1 MELTLVDILKYIK
14 KKYKIYSLLLL
25 IGVSLAIFSNL
36 QNTRDKTINFV
47 ILNDQLFWE
56 SGIKDNYSLSNLD
69 IQDLRVVERYLSF
82 IETVKLGV
90 YTRLENSLNFS
101 KNNFSK
107 LSCKRNSQRR
117 ILDCKNILNNQNV
130 EKFIDENKII
140 VEKIFSEEIE
150 NLIESIKFQQKVVMS
165 ENKEQLLMALNIVKN
180 EILNFKT
187 NYNTEVNYRV
197 SHFSPNYIGM
207 FFTAIG
213 PAFAYL
219 ILIIIFFPRQLRIR
233 KK

>member
-82 IETVKLGV
+82 IETVK
-90 YTRLENSLNFS
+90 
-101 KNNFSK
+101 
-107 LSCKRNSQRR
+107 
-117 ILDCKNILNNQNV
+117 
-130 EKFIDENKII
+130 
-140 VEKIFSEEIE
+140 
-150 NLIESIKFQQKVVMS
+150 
-165 ENKEQLLMALNIVKN
+165 
-180 EILNFKT
+180 
-187 NYNTEVNYRV
+187 
-197 SHFSPNYIGM
+197 
-207 FFTAIG
+207 
-213 PAFAYL
+213 
-219 ILIIIFFPRQLRIR
+219 
-233 KK
+233 

>member
-90 YTRLENSLNFS
+90 YTRLENSLS
-101 KNNFSK
+101 IQVK
-107 LSCKRNSQRR
+107 L
-117 ILDCKNILNNQNV
+117 
-130 EKFIDENKII
+130 
-140 VEKIFSEEIE
+140 
-150 NLIESIKFQQKVVMS
+150 
-165 ENKEQLLMALNIVKN
+165 
-180 EILNFKT
+180 
-187 NYNTEVNYRV
+187 
-197 SHFSPNYIGM
+197 G
-207 FFTAIG
+207 
-213 PAFAYL
+213 
-219 ILIIIFFPRQLRIR
+219 
-233 KK
+233 